1 MNDNVYSEIKEFQ
14 NKIKKVM
21 TFHDNFNKKLK
32 ISALIDGKI
41 IEEDKFNCLKNEEVT
56 CDKDL
61 SSLLSNIGNINE

>member
-14 NKIKKVM
+14 NEIKKII
-21 TFHDNFNKKLK
+21 TFHDNLNKKLK

-41 IEEDKFNCLKNEEVT
+41 IEEDKFNWLKNEEVT

-61 SSLLSNIGNINE
+61 SSLLSNIDNR

>member
-14 NKIKKVM
+14 NKIKKII
-21 TFHDNFNKKLK
+21 TFHDNFNEKLK

-41 IEEDKFNCLKNEEVT
+41 IEEDKFNWLKNEEVT

-61 SSLLSNIGNINE
+61 SSLLSNIDNR

>member
-14 NKIKKVM
+14 NKIKKII
-21 TFHDNFNKKLK
+21 TFHDNLNEKLK

-41 IEEDKFNCLKNEEVT
+41 IEEDKFNWLKNEEVT

-61 SSLLSNIGNINE
+61 SSLLSNIDNR

>member
-14 NKIKKVM
+14 NKIKKII
-21 TFHDNFNKKLK
+21 TFHDNLNEKLK

-41 IEEDKFNCLKNEEVT
+41 IEEEKFNWLKNEEVT